1 MKRHNEPPTKRAVAA
16 HDAFMRSTLPE
27 DHPGRMSAEEYR
39 ELAESSP
46 AARRDNPEA
55 RDQEALTRA
64 VLTTRWYAPGYRHIA
79 QERASRGERMTLAG
93 RGVVA
98 GEPDVRLEIPGGI
111 DLPFPSYPMR
121 VVVELKALERGRKK
135 RLDEQ
140 WWLDWRPKSAESSR
154 YGLRGS
160 QARRLQEL
168 YYAGY
173 RTFVA
178 YGWEEALFRL
188 DQAAGP
194 RPSELPEIWTRYDH
208 WQRSDAADLEKMRR
222 IVGK

>member
-98 GEPDVRLEIPGGI
+98 GEPDVRLEITRQPRSGYMDMI
-111 DLPFPSYPMR
+111 RRAVL
-121 VVVELKALERGRKK
+121 ELKALERKPASELRPG
-135 RLDEQ
+135 
-140 WWLDWRPKSAESSR
+140 WWLTWRPQSARSMR
-154 YGLRGS
+154 YGLSGA

-168 YYAGY
+168 DACGLM
-173 RTFVA
+173 TMVA
-178 YGWEEALFRL
+178 YGWEDALAWL
-188 DQAAGP
+188 DVVAGP
-194 RPSELPEIWTRYDH
+194 RPDELPEVWTRYDH